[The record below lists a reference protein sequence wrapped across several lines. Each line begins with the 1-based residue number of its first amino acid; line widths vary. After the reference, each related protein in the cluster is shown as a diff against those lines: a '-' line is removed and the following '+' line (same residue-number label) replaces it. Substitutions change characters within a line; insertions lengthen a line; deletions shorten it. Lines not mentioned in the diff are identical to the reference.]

1 MREEPALSADQSP
14 RPPLSFPEQ
23 GDGNPEQGDGKQPE
37 LPRLHFPQRPDG
49 QGLAPAPGGY
59 PTPPPA
65 PPAGETPAPR
75 AAPPTRN
82 APPPPPRPT
91 PPPRP
96 APRRPRL
103 ASRPTGLSNGA
114 PSQAHPAARDHA
126 GPPGPRSRCLPPS

>member
-59 PTPPPA
+59 QPPPPA
-65 PPAGETPAPR
+65 PPAPLDWQAPAPGEAR
-75 AAPPTRN
+75 P
-82 APPPPPRPT
+82 APPPGDRPPR
-91 PPPRP
+91 
-96 APRRPRL
+96 
-103 ASRPTGLSNGA
+103 N
-114 PSQAHPAARDHA
+114 AHPAARDPA
-126 GPPGPRSRCLPPS
+126 GHPGPRSRWVPRSRSCGSVPLPP